1 MCIIYKPSTFW
12 GGVSLFVCLFVCLF
26 LISTKLPVD
35 SGCDWSAGDALV
47 SIETPWLIYVRSFYW
62 NAVSIHQLRKT
73 I

>member
-1 MCIIYKPSTFW
+1 MCIIYKSSTFW
-12 GGVSLFVCLFVCLF
+12 GGVFLFVCLF
-26 LISTKLPVD
+26 LISTKLPAG

-47 SIETPWLIYVRSFYW
+47 SIETPWLIYVRPFYW